1 MAETPEAPET
11 TPASEWLVPNQD
23 KFEQVIDARLA
34 KHAENEASEKKSSAS
49 RASRSTPAPKEDPK
63 DQSKEDAKS

>member
-11 TPASEWLVPNQD
+11 TPHTEWVVPNQD

-34 KHAENEASEKKSSAS
+34 KHAEAEKTKKSTSRTSAAKTEDDKS
-49 RASRSTPAPKEDPK
+49 ADAKQDAPK
-63 DQSKEDAKS
+63 S